1 MYIIVSGEFGFI
13 EQPTSQNASE
23 GSSVVFNCTAYSK
36 GYYWTVDGQFIDHE
50 DNQNRGLSKQD
61 EIINDI
67 TDLKIHLLTVPAT
80 TMNDGITV
88 ECYIYSSETIGS
100 ESGVLQVQGDSDFV
114 FAGYSVSSP
123 Q

>member
-1 MYIIVSGEFGFI
+1 MQYSSLGICFNLPVSSEFGFI
-13 EQPTSQNASE
+13 EQPTNQNASE

-50 DNQNRGLSKQD
+50 DNKNRGLSKED

-80 TMNDGITV
+80 IMNDGITV
-88 ECYIYSSETIGS
+88 KCYIYSSITVKS
-100 ESGVLQVQGDSDFV
+100 DSGVLQVQG
-114 FAGYSVSSP
+114 
-123 Q
+123 